1 MYFEKSY
8 PEKCKFIDNENS
20 NCSVMLINDIIN
32 DKIKD
37 KNNVTKNDFEIGP
50 NHEQLNCFG
59 VPLGYI
65 LDFDDEIDYKIG
77 GHISPQ
83 IIEKGY
89 IDDKLFN
96 SLFDKITLG
105 NVSKKNRT
113 TRKLKRK

>member
-1 MYFEKSY
+1 
-8 PEKCKFIDNENS
+8 
-20 NCSVMLINDIIN
+20 MLINDIIN

-37 KNNVTKNDFEIGP
+37 KNNVTNNDFEIGP

-96 SLFDKITLG
+96 SLFDKVTLG
-105 NVSKKNRT
+105 SVSKKNRT

>member
-20 NCSVMLINDIIN
+20 NCSVMLINDIMN

-37 KNNVTKNDFEIGP
+37 KNSVKNDDFEIGP
-50 NHEQLNCFG
+50 NHEQLNCFA

-96 SLFDKITLG
+96 SLLDKVTFG
-105 NVSKKNRT
+105 SMSKKNRT
-113 TRKLKRK
+113 TRKLRKK